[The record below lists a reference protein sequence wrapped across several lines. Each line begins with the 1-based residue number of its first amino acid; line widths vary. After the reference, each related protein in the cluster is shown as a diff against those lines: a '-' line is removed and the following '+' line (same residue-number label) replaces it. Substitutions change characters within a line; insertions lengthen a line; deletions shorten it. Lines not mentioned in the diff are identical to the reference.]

1 MIGTGESRKEGV
13 CAPFTVCKRLCCMS
27 SRDLVECRIGNISG
41 PNRRR
46 SVNNWLEGLHYLGVA
61 GAAVVLRIR
70 LRLPE
75 AVTNG
80 FRQIRRDKSDFIQK
94 SLLLA
99 QHGNYFLLDQA
110 RKFRRGFRF
119 ELHDYMTCK
128 HNCAPLVLS
137 YFVR

>member
-1 MIGTGESRKEGV
+1 
-13 CAPFTVCKRLCCMS
+13 MS
-27 SRDLVECRIGNISG
+27 GRDLVECRIGNISG

-61 GAAVVLRIR
+61 GAAVVLCIR

-80 FRQIRRDKSDFIQK
+80 FRKIRRDKSDLIQK

-99 QHGNYFLLDQA
+99 QHGNYFLLNQA
-110 RKFRRGFRF
+110 GKFRGSLCF
-119 ELHDYMTCK
+119 ESNYYMTSK
-128 HNCAPLVLS
+128 HTYAPLVLS
-137 YFVR
+137 Y